1 MWIHDRYVKEEQKEK
16 KKVHLV
22 HPTSHSLWIIPYGI
36 LAKTGSCLI
45 LNDLIE
51 EASAG
56 GWF

>member
-1 MWIHDRYVKEEQKEK
+1 MWIHDRYVKQELK

-22 HPTSHSLWIIPYGI
+22 HPTNHSLWIILYGI

-45 LNDLIE
+45 LNDSIE